1 MKIQHEGGQLS
12 HLCFH
17 PTSCDRTWFFALDPT
32 MSVVV
37 RAAVSTDQLC
47 WACCG
52 IWKSLS
58 GREIEP
64 RAFANYYSSVWNVMF
79 ALLSKIQ
86 LDTQT
91 RDWKYSGSRGD
102 GSSAN
107 SSQGGSKGVTNI
119 ASSKQTLH
127 NLVRGGERCYLA
139 TSESVWNLLGDPLKF
154 GHFTYCSAGCQEY
167 ASCNVSSQ
175 G

>member
-17 PTSCDRTWFFALDPT
+17 PTSCDRTWFFALDPP

-37 RAAVSTDQLC
+37 RAAVGTDQLC

-102 GSSAN
+102 RSSAN
-107 SSQGGSKGVTNI
+107 TFPGRKQGRYKHCLVKANI
-119 ASSKQTLH
+119 AQSCPWGW
-127 NLVRGGERCYLA
+127 V
-139 TSESVWNLLGDPLKF
+139 LLPSNFWECLKF
-154 GHFTYCSAGCQEY
+154 VGRPSE
-167 ASCNVSSQ
+167 V
-175 G
+175 